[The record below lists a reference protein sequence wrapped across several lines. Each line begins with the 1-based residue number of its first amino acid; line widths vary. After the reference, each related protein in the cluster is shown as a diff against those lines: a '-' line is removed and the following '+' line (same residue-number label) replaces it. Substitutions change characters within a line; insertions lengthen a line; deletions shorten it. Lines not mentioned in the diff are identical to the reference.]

1 MYKLEHDDL
10 KVLINECDT
19 KTNGELDIQKIQKYL
34 DDKLKPLDI
43 PFSSFYNS
51 LIEDFPNLLKDINNS
66 IQKENF
72 FVNNNELVYFYKT
85 LDIFFCISHC
95 CITLQILEIVKD
107 NFISDS
113 MEKFINIFFK
123 IVSIE
128 ENNKNQN
135 NAEIDNFCQYINDA
149 IKILLDINPFYIFQ
163 YIFIES
169 KDLFS
174 FLLKQFFT
182 RQTLYEVLE
191 KIISKDNKVEF
202 LKGKEYLIKELLNY
216 LINESNAGNVP
227 IIIKDIK
234 HVAKIFRNDIT
245 LVFVEFMELIKK
257 IIKLYRNDLKNEY
270 ENLFVFFFNE
280 IVFEENINE
289 KDKKKGRYNK
299 EFLNFL
305 FELYKYLISN
315 KIKNIYDIFLIKLF
329 DSINYNNNDN
339 RKGNAKG
346 NGTKKYEWLL
356 DHTEYNK
363 IVLDTF
369 PEVFDKNSFTF
380 YLGILMTLSSEDK
393 IEEKKKTDLLL
404 ELDLFLFFKNF
415 QKYLNNPSFK
425 KDDLIDFFTNKIG
438 NLMNNNI
445 KIIRIILGKCK
456 PFNFIINIIESENDT
471 NVKNKLF
478 DFIEKML
485 SLNKEQYEC
494 EINIDIRTKINDL
507 NLKINLLSV
516 GYEVDDNKYNEKLSK
531 LLDIMNTCCI
541 QKKIN
546 DFLRIVN
553 LIFKIIIDYKFKK
566 INIISD
572 NIILHLNNLLL
583 QISSIFCNSQKNEL
597 ADSDKKLEELIFNF
611 LNTIYKFI
619 FQLNM
624 KKFEYKAYRLNEKPQ
639 IYYTKRIIEKK
650 ILKEIIKNMLLAKNN
665 PVVKKKTFEYLMN
678 FSVDEKNNII
688 LSSYILYIIINIYY
702 QDKNYKNLQKMFNI
716 LLNLIKTLELNAK
729 ILLNFDFVLITINI
743 LQEIYVKESKDKD
756 EEECYKTGFAFLEE
770 ISQYLTQEL
779 LMKYLNQIF
788 IIFNKDVLSQMGEQP
803 KTENELSEGPKRNN
817 VEEPVDLY
825 GNNSSGIASINSR
838 DNGRENIGLKHMDD
852 FELENDLPED
862 NINNNNEEEINNENN
877 ENEIDNKPKICL
889 DFFNI
894 LKKYLKLNLKN
905 NNNFINNNTTNY
917 VILSNYTFPNH
928 LINNLLFVDDL
939 KYRSY
944 KDKNVSFRIVLK
956 INTYNGMSD
965 FILLQL
971 RSGKIKIIFLI
982 HKNSLI
988 IREESSDHQITLG
1001 RVDNFYKELPDD
1013 NKYHN
1018 IFICFDTDKKCL
1030 DMTIDNKVIISK
1042 SNQYQ
1047 HFQFESFNMLIG
1059 FKNSKI
1065 DCETNNINS
1074 KLSKNKNDMNIK
1086 KDPICLIYI
1095 SYLLVLNTLLI
1106 KNEDLEKSILK
1117 ERNYYTNGNILSHFY
1132 RNRNSN
1138 WAKNVILEIDFQNK
1152 NFNLAYSKDI
1162 KNKVKEINNY
1172 YLTDKQFYI
1181 NQYISYI
1188 DASNS
1193 FNDEVRS
1200 TCLYMISQNKNINEY
1215 YSLNN
1220 FCELE
1225 RLNKSKISSKIFDNY
1240 DLIFSF
1246 CNIYIIDFLIGFLF
1260 LIEKRI
1266 YELKNKDKENE
1277 ENNNNEDEDI
1287 CMTLYGNTFIVNED
1301 ITIEY
1306 IIEIFEIILL
1316 IPSENLKNYFIN
1328 GDSKSNILKI
1338 KYFFYRNIS
1347 LLNYYNRS
1355 LIEKLLKLFSLE
1367 KDDNQNL
1374 NEKLILLEI
1383 LIIFLDIKIFGKLDF
1398 SIQNKLLLFLN
1409 DLLNKKDFL
1418 KKVSQ
1423 NNSQY
1428 SLDLIKSLIRIV
1440 IYNKIKLIENING
1453 KNQIEIIVDCINI
1466 ILSQTYPS
1474 EDRVYE
1480 EILKITFRKIYK
1492 ICLNFSNDI
1501 KIHLNNELYPKFNS
1515 IFSDSNEED
1524 DDYEENIDKK
1534 IDKLSENIKNFFDLI
1549 KKNKYFEIFLKGF
1562 SDSKE
1567 CAFCDYLKDLF
1578 YLEYNFIYDEL
1589 KYEKIYK
1596 KFFRNYYLNFGENS
1610 EIFGNKR
1617 YIWNLSLKESYAK
1630 IQNKL
1635 FIKENN
1641 IKCFS
1646 YQHPKTKKIINHFI
1660 YDYGKERYK
1669 KTFKE
1674 LRQLVYIEQICRH
1687 KSLIVSLYSNKKI
1700 FFLSNCLIINKLH
1713 KILSTIILYE
1723 DFILL
1728 FYNICIDSNNN
1739 NKINVV
1745 FSDTTHALWT
1755 KSKKDFEKEFTEYI
1769 RKNEE
1774 DIKKEI
1780 YENKSEKEDKK
1791 KQINE
1796 FYYNKCY
1803 KFSRR
1808 FIFLKKIN
1816 EIHKRN
1822 HLHIPNSLEL
1832 FLDNGESYFIVL
1844 TPENREILFDKIIT
1858 NINDIYKF
1866 KENKLEVFKHSK
1878 IINSNNKDFIFY
1890 MKHFPVLAF
1899 YQSQEAETFLKNQ
1912 KKNKNLPNNFD
1923 NYKLLLDGNI
1933 VKDEICYGWSKNKIT
1948 NYDYLMLLNTIA
1960 GRSLN
1965 DLSQYFIF
1973 PWIIKDFNKEIL
1985 NWLSD
1990 KIYRDLSLPIHACG
2004 EDKDRIIN
2012 KYELLD
2018 DEKYHSGTFYSTHS
2032 FVCYFLVRQRP
2043 FTEIHLE
2050 IQGSKFDAPAR
2061 MFNGVEQ
2068 LSNLNEKYQ
2077 ELIPALF
2084 NFPELFIKTNY
2095 IFDESENKQEP
2106 INDFELPNWSKN
2118 DPRKFALILKKLLES
2133 ERISNKLNC
2142 WIDLIFGYK
2151 QTGTYAIKALNI
2163 FRNACYTFT
2172 KSEFEKIEKN
2182 NELETYMYEK
2192 EELGCVGR
2200 QLFTKPHKYREIN
2213 SEHYKIKKIFFNNSE
2228 KLTKLVIHKV
2238 KNHFLDK
2245 IIKEKINNQNNSF
2258 LNAINDII
2266 FFLNSPLND
2275 NNKNIYYQGGISSLP
2290 SVMNS
2295 LREKNVK
2302 NSNINN
2308 KFVEMLQQE
2317 ENFFLL
2323 NKKFRYLKKLRLFLN
2338 YNNKCIELI
2347 NIIDKSAYWYF
2358 LNEIGDISCLTTN
2371 EKGTKLFICFSD
2383 GTINEYK
2390 IKSKSKKEKINDPD
2404 YIFPLQLSHE
2414 NFIYKDIYYN
2424 ESIFKNFVNS
2434 PDILNTR
2441 IYLKKINKNNFI
2453 HNNPHIPKKINLI
2466 SLNEHHN
2473 VLIALDESNLFYILS
2488 LNNNYKLMHIS
2499 HFLSNTHYKMKEII
2513 PLHWNGDFIIYSSYT
2528 IYLFSINGIPLCQL
2542 NLFEK
2547 MNEIYSRITCCRAVF
2562 LYDIILFTTHK
2573 DGSVII
2579 WKIINKNVTEKFD
2592 ERISYVFNRKK
2603 SKFFLPEYTY
2613 GYNSK
2618 HNRFNESK
2626 IREYELQRRFEIVG
2640 KINYRE
2646 EPKTYFNF
2654 MKMSYD
2660 LDYMILFDNK
2670 KNLYVLTNKDDDSSK
2685 KSSHKNKK
2693 DRCYNCN
2700 KKLIDEGIRPTLIMT
2715 NTFAGSLDINS
2726 FEIVNHEDENNTGD
2740 KLICE
2745 ECKQKLEHTENY
2757 LYNF

>member
-1 MYKLEHDDL
+1 MNKLEHDDL
-10 KVLINECDT
+10 KNIINECDT

-34 DDKLKPLDI
+34 DDKLKTLDI
-43 PFSSFYNS
+43 SFASFYNS
-51 LIEDFPNLLKDINNS
+51 LIEEFPNLLKEINNS

-72 FVNNNELVYFYKT
+72 FINNNELIYFYKA

-95 CITLQILEIVKD
+95 CITVQILEIVKE
-107 NFISDS
+107 NFIRDS
-113 MEKFINIFFK
+113 MEKFINMFFK

-128 ENNKNQN
+128 EDNNKNKN
-135 NAEIDNFCQYINDA
+135 IAEIDNFCQYINDA
-149 IKILLDINPFYIFQ
+149 IKILLDINPNHIFQ
-163 YIFIES
+163 YIFIDS
-169 KDLFS
+169 KDLFT
-174 FLLKQFFT
+174 FLIKQSFT
-182 RQTLYEVLE
+182 RQTLYEILE
-191 KIISKDNKVEF
+191 KLLTKDNKEEF
-202 LKGKEYLIKELLNY
+202 LKRKESLIKQLINY
-216 LINESNAGNVP
+216 LINESNADNVT

-234 HVAKIFRNDIT
+234 RLAKIIRNDNSLIFT
-245 LVFVEFMELIKK
+245 GFMELIKK
-257 IIKLYRNDLKNEY
+257 IIKFYRNELKSEY
-270 ENLFVFFFNE
+270 EGLFVFFFNE
-280 IVFEENINE
+280 IVFEENNNE
-289 KDKKKGRYNK
+289 KDNKNGRYNK

-339 RKGNAKG
+339 RKGNTQA

-356 DHTEYNK
+356 DQTEYNK

-369 PEVFDKNSFTF
+369 PEVFDKNTFTF
-380 YLGILMTLSSEDK
+380 YLGVLMTLSSEDK
-393 IEEKKKTDLLL
+393 IETKKKRDLLL

-425 KDDLIDFFTNKIG
+425 KDDLIDFFTNKID
-438 NLMNNNI
+438 NLMHNND

-456 PFNFIINIIESENDT
+456 PFNFIINIIESEKDKS
-471 NVKNKLF
+471 VKIKLF

-494 EINIDIRTKINDL
+494 EINIEIRTKINDL
-507 NLKINLLSV
+507 NLKINLLSIA
-516 GYEVDDNKYNEKLSK
+516 YEADDNKYNEKLTK
-531 LLDIMNTCCI
+531 LLDILNTCCT

-546 DFLRIVN
+546 DFLLIVN

-583 QISSIFCNSQKNEL
+583 QISSIFGNSQKNEL
-597 ADSDKKLEELIFNF
+597 SDNNKELEELIFKF

-624 KKFEYKAYRLNEKPQ
+624 KKFEYKAYRINEKVQ

-702 QDKNYKNLQKMFNI
+702 QDKNYKNLEKMFNI

-729 ILLNFDFVLITINI
+729 ILLNFDFVLVTMNI
-743 LQEIYVKESKDKD
+743 LQEIYIKESKDKD
-756 EEECYKTGFAFLEE
+756 EEECYKTGFLFLEE
-770 ISQYLTQEL
+770 ISKYLTQEL
-779 LMKYLNQIF
+779 LIKYLNNIF
-788 IIFNKDVLSQMGEQP
+788 ILFNKNVLSQIGAQ
-803 KTENELSEGPKRNN
+803 KRGDYENSEGLKRNN
-817 VEEPVDLY
+817 GEEPIDLY
-825 GNNSSGIASINSR
+825 GNNGSGIASINSQ
-838 DNGRENIGLKHMDD
+838 DNGRENIGLKHSDV
-852 FELENDLPED
+852 FELENDVPEE
-862 NINNNNEEEINNENN
+862 NTNNNNEEEITNYNNEND

-889 DFFNI
+889 DFLNI
-894 LKKYLKLNLKN
+894 LKKYLRLNIEN

-917 VILSNYTFPNH
+917 VILSNYSYPNH

-939 KYRSY
+939 KYRSF
-944 KDKNVSFRIVLK
+944 KDKNVSIRILLK
-956 INTYNGMSD
+956 INTYNGLSD

-971 RSGKIKIIFLI
+971 RSEKIKIIFLI
-982 HKNSLI
+982 HKNTLI
-988 IREESSDHQITLG
+988 IREESPDHQITFG
-1001 RVDNFYKELPDD
+1001 RVDNFYKELPAD

-1018 IFICFDTDKKCL
+1018 VLICFDIEKKIL
-1030 DMTIDNKVIISK
+1030 DMSIDNKLIIPK
-1042 SNQYQ
+1042 SNQY
-1047 HFQFESFNMLIG
+1047 HYFDFESFNMLIG
-1059 FKNSKI
+1059 FKNNKVDS
-1065 DCETNNINS
+1065 ETNNINNR
-1074 KLSKNKNDMNIK
+1074 LSKNKNDINIK
-1086 KDPICLIYI
+1086 NDSICLIYI

-1106 KNEDLEKSILK
+1106 KDKDLEESFQK
-1117 ERNYYTNGNILSHFY
+1117 ERKYSPNGNILSHFY

-1138 WAKNVILEIDFQNK
+1138 WAKNVIVEIDFQNK
-1152 NFNLAYSKDI
+1152 NINLTYSKDI

-1172 YLTDKQFYI
+1172 YITNKQFYL

-1188 DASNS
+1188 EASNS
-1193 FNDEVRS
+1193 FNNEVRS
-1200 TCLYMISQNKNINEY
+1200 AYLYLVSQNKNINEY

-1225 RLNKSKISSKIFDNY
+1225 RLNKSKISSKIYDNY

-1260 LIEKRI
+1260 LIEKKI

-1277 ENNNNEDEDI
+1277 ENNKKEDEDI
-1287 CMTLYGNTFIVNED
+1287 CMTLYGDTFIVNED
-1301 ITIEY
+1301 IAIDY
-1306 IIEIFEIILL
+1306 IIEIFEILLL
-1316 IPSENLKNYFIN
+1316 IPGDNIKNYFIN

-1355 LIEKLLKLFSLE
+1355 LIEKLFKIFSLE
-1367 KDDNQNL
+1367 KDGNQCL
-1374 NEKLILLEI
+1374 NEKLIFLEI
-1383 LIIFLDIKIFGKLDF
+1383 LIILLDINIFGELDF
-1398 SIQNKLLLFLN
+1398 SIQNKVLLFLN
-1409 DLLNKKDFL
+1409 DFLNKKDYL
-1418 KKVSQ
+1418 KKINKY
-1423 NNSQY
+1423 NNQY
-1428 SLDLIKSLIRIV
+1428 SLELIKSLIRIV

-1453 KNQIEIIVDCINI
+1453 KNQIEFIVDCII
-1466 ILSQTYPS
+1466 ILSQYLA
-1474 EDRVYE
+1474 EDDE
-1480 EILKITFRKIYK
+1480 LKSVFRKLYK
-1492 ICLNFSNDI
+1492 ICLNFSNNI
-1501 KIHLNNELYPKFNS
+1501 KTHLNNELFPKFNC
-1515 IFSDSNEED
+1515 IFSNSNEE
-1524 DDYEENIDKK
+1524 DDYEENIGKK
-1534 IDKLSENIKNFFDLI
+1534 IDKLSDNIQNFYNLI
-1549 KKNKYFEIFLKGF
+1549 KKNNIFESFMKGF
-1562 SDSKE
+1562 SDPKD
-1567 CAFCDYLKDLF
+1567 CGFCEYLKDLF
-1578 YLEYNFIYDEL
+1578 FIEYNFIYDEL

-1596 KFFRNYYLNFGENS
+1596 RFFRNYYLNFGENS
-1610 EIFGNKR
+1610 EIFGNKK
-1617 YIWNLSLKESYAK
+1617 YVWNLSLKESYAK

-1635 FIKENN
+1635 FIKENY

-1646 YQHPKTKKIINHFI
+1646 YQHPKTKKIINHFL
-1660 YDYGKERYK
+1660 YSYGKEHYK
-1669 KTFKE
+1669 KIFKE
-1674 LRQLVYIEQICRH
+1674 FRQLSYIDQICRH
-1687 KSLIVSLYSNKKI
+1687 KDLITSINSNKKI
-1700 FFLSNCLIINKLH
+1700 YFVSNCLIINKLH
-1713 KILSTIILYE
+1713 KILSIIVLYE
-1723 DFILL
+1723 DFILI
-1728 FYNICIDSNNN
+1728 FYNLCIDNGNI
-1739 NKINVV
+1739 INVV
-1745 FSDTTHALWT
+1745 FNDTTHSLWAKT
-1755 KSKKDFEKEFTEYI
+1755 KKDFEKEFIEYI

-1780 YENKSEKEDKK
+1780 YENKLDKEDNKK
-1791 KQINE
+1791 KYLSK
-1796 FYYNKCY
+1796 FLYNKCY

-1808 FIFLKKIN
+1808 VIFLKKIN
-1816 EIHKRN
+1816 EIYKRN

-1844 TPENREILFDKIIT
+1844 TPENRDIVFEKIISH
-1858 NINDIYKF
+1858 INEIYKA
-1866 KENKLEVFKHSK
+1866 KKNKLEIFKHSK
-1878 IINSNNKDFIFY
+1878 IVNSNNKDIIFY
-1890 MKHFPVLAF
+1890 MKHCPLLAF
-1899 YQSQEAETFLKNQ
+1899 YQSQEAENFLKNQ
-1912 KKNKNLPNNFD
+1912 KKNKNIPNFD
-1923 NYKLLLDGNI
+1923 SYKALLDGNI
-1933 VKDEICYGWSKNKIT
+1933 LKDEICYEWSKNKIT
-1948 NYDYLMLLNTIA
+1948 NYDYLMLLNTLA

-1965 DLSQYFIF
+1965 VLSQYFIF

-2004 EDKDRIIN
+2004 EDKERIMN

-2050 IQGSKFDAPAR
+2050 IQGSKFDASAR

-2095 IFDESENKQEP
+2095 IFDENENKQEP

-2118 DPRKFALILKKLLES
+2118 DPRKFVLILKKLLES
-2133 ERISNKLNC
+2133 EKISKKLNL

-2151 QTGTYAIKALNI
+2151 QLGTYAVKALNI
-2163 FRNACYTFT
+2163 FRNACYCFS
-2172 KSEFEKIEKN
+2172 KNEFEKIEKN
-2182 NELETYMYEK
+2182 NELESYLYEK

-2200 QLFTKPHKYREIN
+2200 QLFTKPHKSREIN
-2213 SEHYKIKKIFFNNSE
+2213 SEHNKIKKIFFNNSD
-2228 KLTKLVIHKV
+2228 KLAKLIIHKI
-2238 KNHFLDK
+2238 KNPFLDK
-2245 IIKEKINNQNNSF
+2245 IIQEKINNQNNSF
-2258 LNAINDII
+2258 LNSINDII

-2275 NNKNIYYQGGISSLP
+2275 NNKNVFYQGGISSLP
-2290 SVMNS
+2290 SVINS
-2295 LREKNVK
+2295 LREKNAK
-2302 NSNINN
+2302 NTSNNNN
-2308 KFVEMLQQE
+2308 KFVERLQEE

-2323 NKKFRYLKKLRLFLN
+2323 NKKYRYLKNLRLFLN
-2338 YNNKCIELI
+2338 YNSKCIELI
-2347 NIIDKSAYWYF
+2347 NIIDKGSYWYF
-2358 LNEIGDISCLTTN
+2358 LDEIGDISCLTTN
-2371 EKGTKLFICFSD
+2371 EKGTRLFICFSD
-2383 GTINEYK
+2383 GIINEYK
-2390 IKSKSKKEKINDPD
+2390 IKRKNKKEKIYDSD
-2404 YIFPLQLSHE
+2404 YIMPLQLSHE
-2414 NFIYKDIYYN
+2414 NFIYKDIFFN
-2424 ESIFKNFVNS
+2424 ESIFKNFNIS
-2434 PDILNTR
+2434 QDIHETR
-2441 IYLKKINKNNFI
+2441 IYLKKINKNNFTY
-2453 HNNPHIPKKINLI
+2453 NNPHIPKKINLI

-2473 VLIALDESNLFYILS
+2473 VLIALDESNLFYIIS

-2513 PLHWNGDFIIYSSYT
+2513 SLSWNGDFIIYSSYT

-2547 MNEIYSRITCCRAVF
+2547 MNEIYSRITCCKAVF
-2562 LYDIILFTTHK
+2562 LYDIILFTAHQ
-2573 DGSVII
+2573 DGSIII
-2579 WKIINKNVTEKFD
+2579 WKIINKNITEKFD

-2640 KINYRE
+2640 KLNNRE
-2646 EPKTYFNF
+2646 EPRTYFNY
-2654 MKMSYD
+2654 MKMSFD

-2670 KNLYVLTNKDDDSSK
+2670 KNLYVLTNKDDDNSK
-2685 KSSHKNKK
+2685 KSFHKNKK

-2700 KKLIDEGIRPTLIMT
+2700 KKLLDEGIRPTLIMA
-2715 NTFAGSLDINS
+2715 NTFTGSSFDINS
-2726 FEIVNHEDENNTGD
+2726 YEILTNENENNNNAD

-2757 LYNF
+2757 LYNY